1 MGVLETKRVI
11 QPPKR
16 RRMTKRKRTLI
27 MCAKIAGLVAAA
39 FALIVAVYMVGF
51 ADYTYINL
59 SELTQA
65 TVTGYNGHGTLYTT
79 TTPMAGLEDF
89 FDTVSVTVL
98 DTEEIKNGTL
108 SNGDKIEIEY
118 FYNKE
123 LAKNNKLRVRGGS
136 EFVTIKDLPEGK
148 PITYDELFAGVKLE
162 YEGVAPVV
170 SVTVTN
176 TSTDPILAD
185 VVYSIVDAKEFYDE
199 GETIKIQAEF
209 DQSKAVEEA
218 YDIEAGPEGYVKE
231 FTIDGVDRYLTDASE
246 IPQDLL
252 DQMKEYGAT
261 LFGTEQGDANE
272 YGVRLFTAAG
282 AMYSTSGGDYT
293 FAWRTPTYISSYFTC
308 INDEHLGEPGNQVND
323 VKVVYDTAVVQ
334 ADGKAVSAEAV
345 VSFKDLVKK
354 ADGTIV
360 VDLESGEIV
369 SASTNDSD
377 IKTLVR
383 STGDEL
389 YTSTKLEQ

>member
-16 RRMTKRKRTLI
+16 RRMTKRKRMFI
-27 MCAKIAGLVAAA
+27 MCAKIAGLAAA
-39 FALIVAVYMVGF
+39 VLALITVIYLVGF
-51 ADYTYINL
+51 AEYTYINL

-65 TVTGYNGHGTLYTT
+65 SVSGYNGHGTLSTT
-79 TTPMAGLEDF
+79 TAPMAGLEEF

-98 DTEEIKNGTL
+98 DTDEIKNGTL

-118 FYNKE
+118 SYNKE
-123 LAKNNKLRVRGGS
+123 MAKENKLRVRGGS
-136 EFVTIKDLPEGK
+136 EFVSIKDLPDGK
-148 PITYDELFAGVKLE
+148 PITFDEHCKGVKLE
-162 YEGVAPVV
+162 
-170 SVTVTN
+170 
-176 TSTDPILAD
+176 
-185 VVYSIVDAKEFYDE
+185 DE
-199 GETIKIQAEF
+199 
-209 DQSKAVEEA
+209 
-218 YDIEAGPEGYVKE
+218 
-231 FTIDGVDRYLTDASE
+231 GVDRYLTDASE
-246 IPQDLL
+246 LPQEFL

-282 AMYSTSGGDYT
+282 TMYSTSGGDYT
-293 FAWRTPTYISSYFTC
+293 FAWRTPSYISSYFTC
-308 INDEHLGEPGNQVND
+308 INDEHLGDPGNQVND

-334 ADGKAVSAEAV
+334 ADGKSVSAEAV
-345 VSFKDLVKK
+345 VSFKDIVKK
-354 ADGTIV
+354 ADGTIA

-377 IKTLVR
+377 IKALVR
-383 STGDEL
+383 ATGDEL

>member
-16 RRMTKRKRTLI
+16 RRMTKRKRMFI
-27 MCAKIAGLVAAA
+27 MCAKIAGLAAA
-39 FALIVAVYMVGF
+39 VLALITVIYLVGF
-51 ADYTYINL
+51 AEYTYINL

-65 TVTGYNGHGTLYTT
+65 SVSGYNGHGTLSTT
-79 TTPMAGLEDF
+79 TAPMAGLEEF

-98 DTEEIKNGTL
+98 DTDEIKNGTL

-118 FYNKE
+118 SYNKE
-123 LAKNNKLRVRGGS
+123 MAKENKLRVRGGS
-136 EFVTIKDLPEGK
+136 EFVSIKDLPDGK
-148 PITYDELFAGVKLE
+148 PITFDELFKGVKLE

-170 SVTVTN
+170 NVTVSN
-176 TSTDPILAD
+176 TSTDPILAE

-199 GETIKIQAEF
+199 GDTVKIKAEF
-209 DQSKAVEEA
+209 DQGKAIEEA

-231 FTIDGVDRYLTDASE
+231 FTVSGVDRYLTDASE
-246 IPQDLL
+246 LPQELL

-282 AMYSTSGGDYT
+282 TMYSTSGGDYT
-293 FAWRTPTYISSYFTC
+293 FAWRTPSYISSYFTC
-308 INDEHLGEPGNQVND
+308 INDEHLGDPGNQVND

-334 ADGKAVSAEAV
+334 ADGKSVSAEAV
-345 VSFKDLVKK
+345 VSFKDIVKK
-354 ADGTIV
+354 ADGTIA

-377 IKTLVR
+377 IKALVR
-383 STGDEL
+383 ATGDEL

>member
-1 MGVLETKRVI
+1 
-11 QPPKR
+11 
-16 RRMTKRKRTLI
+16 MTKRKRTLI
-27 MCAKIAGLVAAA
+27 MCAKIAGLAAA
-39 FALIVAVYMVGF
+39 ALAFIIVIYLVGF
-51 ADYTYINL
+51 AEYTYINL

-65 TVTGYNGHGTLYTT
+65 TVSGYNGHGTLSTT
-79 TTPMAGLEDF
+79 TQPMAGYEDF

-98 DTEEIKNGTL
+98 DTDEIQNGSL

-148 PITYDELFAGVKLE
+148 PITFDELFAGVKLE

-170 SVTVTN
+170 YVSVTN
-176 TSTDPILAD
+176 TSTDSILSD
-185 VVYSIVDAKEFYDE
+185 VTYSIVDGKEFYDE
-199 GETIKIQAEF
+199 GDTVKIKAEF
-209 DQSKAVEEA
+209 DQGKAVEEA
-218 YDIEAGPEGYVKE
+218 YDIQAGPDGFVKE
-231 FTIDGVDRYLTDASE
+231 FTVSGVDRYLTDASE
-246 IPQDLL
+246 LPQELL

-261 LFGTEQGDANE
+261 LFGTNQGDANE

-282 AMYSTSGGDYT
+282 TMYSTSGGDYT
-293 FAWRTPTYISSYFTC
+293 FAWRTPSYISSYFTC
-308 INDEHLGEPGNQVND
+308 INDEHLGDEGNQIND
-323 VKVVYDTAVVQ
+323 VKVVYDTAVIQ

-345 VSFKDLVKK
+345 VSFKNLVKK
-354 ADGTIV
+354 ADGSIV

-377 IKTLVR
+377 IKALVR
-383 STGDEL
+383 ATNDEL